1 MKQVLATEV
10 LRYEEQR
17 RVQELNNHTL
27 QHERTVKKDIDAKLA
42 LAAELEVAKETARR
56 AESEANR
63 VAEALRAMELREA
76 QQAVQETARRA
87 EIEANRV
94 AEALRAMELREAQQG
109 VQASL
114 ARQAELEEVRR
125 VTLAVLEKE
134 SALRAMAM
142 TPLAPSPT
150 SLSKEQLLP
159 RVSHSLMPHGGD
171 NDRLRTN
178 AVPVVSKNENLNSD
192 SNCNTSNIRNLN
204 DEMNNSNNN
213 NNATESNYNN
223 KRVDDLKAELLRV
236 QHELHKAE
244 TGLVQHQ
251 NISSKAINQQQSLT
265 VPTDR
270 RKQRTENES
279 IRQQRIDMAVRARVE
294 AQTKQLLQYQEGP
307 QPQPQLQPQQ
317 HHKDQSNH
325 DSVPDSFSPR
335 QHTRDSRA
343 SSIASTNTIVSAVAS
358 VQMASN
364 NIDSRLKKPT
374 EITSTSP
381 NSAEIQK
388 QKESLQSATENMKKE
403 AHRLSLKVK
412 DVNMRKKRL
421 V

>member
-17 RVQELNNHTL
+17 RMQELNNHTL
-27 QHERTVKKDIDAKLA
+27 QYERTVKKDLDAKLA
-42 LAAELEVAKETARR
+42 LAAEFEVAKETARR

-87 EIEANRV
+87 ENEANRV
-94 AEALRAMELREAQQG
+94 AEALRAVELREAQQA

-150 SLSKEQLLP
+150 SLSLSKGQH
-159 RVSHSLMPHGGD
+159 VSHLLTPHDDD
-171 NDRLRTN
+171 NDRLRSN

-192 SNCNTSNIRNLN
+192 SNCNTSNNRNIN
-204 DEMNNSNNN
+204 ADKNNGNNN
-213 NNATESNYNN
+213 NNATESHYNN

-251 NISSKAINQQQSLT
+251 NITSKANNQQQSLT

-270 RKQRTENES
+270 RKERTENES

-307 QPQPQLQPQQ
+307 QPQLQPQQ

-325 DSVPDSFSPR
+325 DSVPDSNPPR

-343 SSIASTNTIVSAVAS
+343 SSIASTNTIVSAGGS
-358 VQMASN
+358 VKMASN

-388 QKESLQSATENMKKE
+388 QKES
-403 AHRLSLKVK
+403 
-412 DVNMRKKRL
+412 
-421 V
+421 